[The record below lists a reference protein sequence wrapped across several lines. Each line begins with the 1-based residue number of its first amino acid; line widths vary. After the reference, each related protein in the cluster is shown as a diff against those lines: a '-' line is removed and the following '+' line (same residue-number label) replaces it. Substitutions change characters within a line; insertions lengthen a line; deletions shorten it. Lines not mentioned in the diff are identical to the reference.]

1 MTTLV
6 PIIHHPDFAISLPH
20 GHRFPMGKYSA
31 LIEVLT
37 LEGLI
42 GPENLVP
49 AVEAGREELIR
60 AHSPIY
66 VDQVLTGALSPSDQR
81 RIGLPWSEALVRR
94 SRLSVG
100 GTILAARLALDH
112 GLACHTAGGS
122 HHAHHDYGSGF
133 CVFNDVAVAISV
145 LKCESRLQRALVI
158 DLDVHQGDGTAEIF
172 SQDPGVF
179 TFSMHGE
186 RNFPATKARSTRDV
200 NLPDQ
205 TDDAGYLAVLDQH
218 LLPVIAQARAEIVF
232 YIAGV
237 DPHREDRLGRLALSD
252 QGLAERD
259 RRVISAVRDAG
270 LPLVGVLGGGYCDDV
285 AALAHRHAYLHRAAN
300 EYHGRAA

>member
-1 MTTLV
+1 MTALV

-20 GHRFPMGKYSA
+20 GHRFPMGKYTA
-31 LIEVLT
+31 LLTVLT
-37 LEGLI
+37 QEGLA
-42 GPENLVP
+42 GPNNLIT
-49 AVEAGREELIR
+49 AVEAGREDLIR
-60 AHSPIY
+60 AHSPAY
-66 VDQVLTGALSPSDQR
+66 VDQVLSGTLSPSDQR

-100 GTILAARLALDH
+100 GTILAARLALDQ

-122 HHAHHDYGSGF
+122 HHAHYDHGSGY

-145 LKCESRLQRALVI
+145 LKHEGRLQRALVI

-172 SQDPGVF
+172 NQDSSVY

-186 RNFPATKARSTRDV
+186 RNFPVRKARSTRDV
-200 NLPDQ
+200 DLPDQ
-205 TDDAGYLAVLDQH
+205 TDDAFYLTQLDEH
-218 LLPVIAQARAEIVF
+218 LLSVIDEARAEIVF
-232 YIAGV
+232 YVAGV

-252 QGLAERD
+252 SGLATRD

-285 AALAHRHAYLHRAAN
+285 AALAHRHAYLHRAAHA
-300 EYHGRAA
+300 YHRHAA

>member
-1 MTTLV
+1 MTALV
-6 PIIHHPDFAISLPH
+6 PIIHHPDFAISLPQ
-20 GHRFPMGKYSA
+20 GHRFPMGKYHA
-31 LIEVLT
+31 LMAVLT
-37 LEGLI
+37 QEGLI
-42 GPENLVP
+42 GPDNLIT
-49 AVEAGREELIR
+49 AVEARREDLIL
-60 AHSPIY
+60 AHSPAY
-66 VDQVLTGALSPSDQR
+66 VDQVLTGTLSPSDQR

-100 GTILAARLALDH
+100 GTILAARLALTH

-122 HHAHHDYGSGF
+122 HHAHRDHGSGY

-145 LKCESRLQRALVI
+145 LKQEDCLRRALVI

-172 SQDPGVF
+172 NHDPDVF

-186 RNFPATKARSTRDV
+186 RNFPHRKARSTRDID
-200 NLPDQ
+200 LPDQ
-205 TDDAGYLAVLDQH
+205 TGDAAYLALLDLH
-218 LLPVIAQARAEIVF
+218 LLPVIEQAQAEIVF

-237 DPHREDRLGRLALSD
+237 DPHCEDRLGRLALSD

-285 AALAHRHAYLHRAAN
+285 KALAHRHAYLHRAAN
-300 EYHGRAA
+300 QYQWRAA